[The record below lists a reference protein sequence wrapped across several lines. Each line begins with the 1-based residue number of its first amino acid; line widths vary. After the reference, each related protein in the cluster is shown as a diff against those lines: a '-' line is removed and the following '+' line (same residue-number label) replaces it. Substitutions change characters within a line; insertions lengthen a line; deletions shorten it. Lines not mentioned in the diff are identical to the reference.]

1 MSDSE
6 GRFNQLFEK
15 FYPKI
20 YGYFFRRVSNR
31 TDVEDLSMVTLTNF
45 FEVLRKKELE
55 FPESYLWKIAH
66 NQLVNFYSFSSK
78 HKIAV
83 GYDDIENIEHLID
96 PNIEEN
102 RSPYFKMRVES
113 LLQCLKKN
121 LEINDYKLVQASI
134 FDGKNSIELSAE
146 FGLKP
151 DNIRQKLSRTFKK
164 AKEKCK
170 KIWN

>member
-1 MSDSE
+1 MLDSDS
-6 GRFNQLFEK
+6 RFNQLFEK

-31 TDVEDLSMVTLTNF
+31 SDVEDLSLVTLTNF
-45 FEVLRKKELE
+45 FEVLGRKELE
-55 FPESYLWKIAH
+55 QPENYLWKIAH

-83 GYDDIENIEHLID
+83 GFDDIESIEKFID
-96 PNIEEN
+96 HSVEEK

-113 LLQCLKKN
+113 LLECLEKN
-121 LEINDYKLVQASI
+121 LDITDYKLVQASI
-134 FDGKNSIELSAE
+134 FDGKNSVELSVE

-151 DNIRQKLSRTFKK
+151 DNIRQKLSRIFKK

-170 KIWN
+170 KVWN